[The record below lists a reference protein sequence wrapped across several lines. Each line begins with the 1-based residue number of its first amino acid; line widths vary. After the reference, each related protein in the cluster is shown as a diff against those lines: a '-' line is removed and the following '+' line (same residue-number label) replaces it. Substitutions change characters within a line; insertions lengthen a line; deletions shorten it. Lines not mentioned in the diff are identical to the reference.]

1 MYSDINHRMIRFHPD
16 VRAIDLLLTYT
27 IYEDLEFYYVKPELF
42 YEPEKNVLLSDNFEK
57 NPIIKSKINYRI
69 S

>member
-1 MYSDINHRMIRFHPD
+1 MIRFNPD

-42 YEPEKNVLLSDNFEK
+42 YEPEKNVLLTDNF
-57 NPIIKSKINYRI
+57 
-69 S
+69 